1 MERLDREGGPVVGL
15 MPDCQ
20 YGRAGIALAPLDV
33 VVMYTD
39 GISEA
44 MNRSLEECGEKC
56 LMEVIREN
64 EGSSAEKI
72 IARIMQAANEFAD
85 GAPK

>member
-1 MERLDREGGPVVGL
+1 
-15 MPDCQ
+15 
-20 YGRAGIALAPLDV
+20 
-33 VVMYTD
+33 
-39 GISEA
+39 

-56 LMEVIREN
+56 LMEVIRET

-85 GAPK
+85 GPKVTT